1 LTLKSNLNHK
11 GRYQGFSTA
20 GLQMYK

>member
-11 GRYQGFSTA
+11 GLYQGFCAA
-20 GLQMYK
+20 GLQLYK